1 MKVEEPVLLD
11 KNLNDTTKKSKQH
24 ANCKSNKV
32 QLKDLEVIEAQKSA
46 TATVALDKKMKVNRI
61 KSLAEVVVNE
71 VENLEKV
78 EDVEISKVDLRV
90 DNDSRKKKSKPGE
103 NTKQNVKLEKGKIS
117 F

>member
-1 MKVEEPVLLD
+1 MKVEEPTLLD
-11 KNLNDTTKKSKQH
+11 KCLNDTTKKSKKH

-32 QLKDLEVIEAQKSA
+32 QLKDPEVIEAQKSA

-71 VENLEKV
+71 VQNLEKA

-90 DNDSRKKKSKPGE
+90 VNDSRKKSKPGE